1 MTQEN
6 KKYPLT
12 VFGLYTTS
20 GANSRSAII
29 TQENADKAC
38 AAIQA
43 AVGGKLAVKATS
55 EKTRAAKMADA
66 EARNVKYTFPDYF
79 LEAVTP
85 DLLAEERARMAEQ
98 GNKPYRATAGGTVT
112 LPSFSQGDDAL

>member
-1 MTQEN
+1 MANEN

-20 GANSRSAII
+20 GANSRTAII

-43 AVGGKLAVKATS
+43 AVGGKLAVK
-55 EKTRAAKMADA
+55 KTRDETKAQKGD
-66 EARNVKYTFPDYF
+66 KFPDYF

-98 GNKPYRATAGGTVT
+98 GNGQR
-112 LPSFSQGDDAL
+112 PSPEKKQYLDAVHSGDDAL

>member
-1 MTQEN
+1 MANEN

-20 GANSRSAII
+20 GANSRTAII

-43 AVGGKLAVKATS
+43 AVGGKLAVKAT
-55 EKTRAAKMADA
+55 RAETKAQKGD
-66 EARNVKYTFPDYF
+66 KFPDYF

-85 DLLAEERARMAEQ
+85 DLLAEERARMEHANSTN
-98 GNKPYRATAGGTVT
+98 GKPVT
-112 LPSFSQGDDAL
+112 NVSVFKQDDGDVSL

>member
-1 MTQEN
+1 MNQEN

-20 GANSRSAII
+20 GSNSRSAII
-29 TQENADKAC
+29 TQESADKAC

-43 AVGGKLAVKATS
+43 AVGGKLAVKATRAETKE
-55 EKTRAAKMADA
+55 EKGK
-66 EARNVKYTFPDYF
+66 TFPDYF

-85 DLLAEERARMAEQ
+85 DLLAEERARMASK
-98 GNKPYRATAGGTVT
+98 ND
-112 LPSFSQGDDAL
+112 GDLSL

>member
-43 AVGGKLAVKATS
+43 AVGGKLAVKATRA
-55 EKTRAAKMADA
+55 ETKAAKGK
-66 EARNVKYTFPDYF
+66 NFPDYF

-98 GNKPYRATAGGTVT
+98 NNGNSPNNTRPSPEKQRYLDSVHGGD
-112 LPSFSQGDDAL
+112 GAL